1 MNSSVH
7 IEAVTQGGIT
17 QAPQQHGGGV
27 ARGLGWLM
35 PSGVLGGVGRAGK
48 KPEPRGRRWSG
59 PSGQHINLPATRRT
73 APATLLRVPDGA
85 SSGHRPISGDPLRLR
100 QL

>member
-17 QAPQQHGGGV
+17 HSPQQHGGGV

-35 PSGVLGGVGRAGK
+35 PYGVLSR
-48 KPEPRGRRWSG
+48 SG
-59 PSGQHINLPATRRT
+59 LDFI
-73 APATLLRVPDGA
+73 
-85 SSGHRPISGDPLRLR
+85 RLR
-100 QL
+100 RKALEQSERSLPRRSIEPHQ